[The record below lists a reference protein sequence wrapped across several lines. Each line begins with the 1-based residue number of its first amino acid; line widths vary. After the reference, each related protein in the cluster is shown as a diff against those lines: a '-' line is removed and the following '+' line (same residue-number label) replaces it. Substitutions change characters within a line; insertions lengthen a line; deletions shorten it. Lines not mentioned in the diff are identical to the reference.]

1 MDLKIS
7 KQVAKE
13 SAKEITELKKQ
24 ISSDKEIHI
33 SLLKDTL
40 NDLRE
45 QNKFIKK
52 IIFILS
58 GIILLLIMS
67 IVEFEL
73 IFTTINFKLWHFI
86 VLGLI
91 GSLFSQIGDIFE
103 SYLKRK
109 ANMKDSGDSLPGH
122 GGYLDRIDSHLF
134 NVLVIFI
141 FCIIIL

>member
-1 MDLKIS
+1 M
-7 KQVAKE
+7 
-13 SAKEITELKKQ
+13 
-24 ISSDKEIHI
+24 
-33 SLLKDTL
+33 
-40 NDLRE
+40 
-45 QNKFIKK
+45 F
-52 IIFILS
+52 
-58 GIILLLIMS
+58 LLLITLLIPVFTDIFAMLTGMIFGGRKLCPKISPNKTVSGAIGGLLWGVIGSVLAYIIFNS